1 MISTNEINLKV
12 ADKLLNDELKVSEI
26 LYDAFMNVVENTLGN
41 KSTDVLYH
49 QNKVS
54 PVIDETLMQIIS
66 QR

>member
-26 LYDAFMNVVENTLGN
+26 LYDAFMNVVENTLGK
-41 KSTDVLYH
+41 KSTGVLYH